1 MGKEITVIVMS
12 MPSIFNMKKGSIG
25 NNSRAAGGKLGLS
38 QAPWKVLLGKLETI
52 QTAKRKTRIQR
63 NILKS
68 CYKETASGQT
78 HQYVTDQNTLKK
90 DGVKT

>member
-38 QAPWKVLLGKLETI
+38 
-52 QTAKRKTRIQR
+52 
-63 NILKS
+63 
-68 CYKETASGQT
+68 
-78 HQYVTDQNTLKK
+78 
-90 DGVKT
+90 